1 MTDNDEDGLADI
13 FEIAGMRLENGTVI
27 YTNPLEKDSDKDNL
41 ADGVEIVPE
50 YQFLSGS
57 GIPSDIL
64 YGTRAIYFI
73 LNSDPNKNEGQISDY
88 GIVEYDGYYYCINVP
103 DHLGTYWNA
112 VWEEVD
118 VKEYS
123 DFDWTLIQFFAG
135 VELEDTRNEP
145 IYPGGNRLDIPIIYP
160 SKYTAQTGIAG
171 LFAGL
176 LCNSANIGES
186 FRVRFCFQKSGNM
199 RRVTIAAG
207 SSSIYNLYQT
217 YATDM
222 PISGYLCNGGSVF
235 AQAMISNS
243 ASKQYEELTGNK
255 TSIWD
260 TYDYEITVDSRHQSY
275 YSSYLWVNSEGK
287 LMEKLILYPNDR
299 IVIGKREYLN
309 VVFKP
314 LIQVGLSNESTEAS
328 SKYQELFNKFLAA

>member
-1 MTDNDEDGLADI
+1 
-13 FEIAGMRLENGTVI
+13 
-27 YTNPLEKDSDKDNL
+27 
-41 ADGVEIVPE
+41 
-50 YQFLSGS
+50 
-57 GIPSDIL
+57 
-64 YGTRAIYFI
+64 
-73 LNSDPNKNEGQISDY
+73 
-88 GIVEYDGYYYCINVP
+88 
-103 DHLGTYWNA
+103 
-112 VWEEVD
+112 
-118 VKEYS
+118 
-123 DFDWTLIQFFAG
+123 
-135 VELEDTRNEP
+135 
-145 IYPGGNRLDIPIIYP
+145 
-160 SKYTAQTGIAG
+160 
-171 LFAGL
+171 
-176 LCNSANIGES
+176 
-186 FRVRFCFQKSGNM
+186 
-199 RRVTIAAG
+199 
-207 SSSIYNLYQT
+207 
-217 YATDM
+217 M